1 MNWFPV
7 SSKEPTTCSPS
18 SFSISLFMY
27 QRVISQLLQIATA
40 PIWKSWVADG
50 SRGPCVNSTD
60 GYCSVCM
67 HVCICSRDPP
77 GLVGSCSSTDGCQG
91 STERGGR
98 ERGRQV
104 PVLQQCRSSEGEGC
118 QWNEEREKNEMLTGK
133 QGSTQMSDACL
144 ESMFA
149 TLTSLCWFSF
159 WERFCTVSLFCWSI
173 HLTLW
178 LWQYHPQP
186 NLAETTSPGKAN
198 TPCWAS
204 HVSSLPCPLN
214 KQLSLWRLHGREG
227 DLSGLLTGSLSGLL
241 FHPVV
246 NTALLGRPMAGVF
259 TSRQRK

>member
-1 MNWFPV
+1 MGREVRAWIVLMGIALCACMCVFV
-7 SSKEPTTCSPS
+7 AVTHQASWEAAAQLMDAKEV
-18 SFSISLFMY
+18 
-27 QRVISQLLQIATA
+27 QREEG
-40 PIWKSWVADG
+40 G
-50 SRGPCVNSTD
+50 SEGDKCL
-60 GYCSVCM
+60 YCSNA
-67 HVCICSRDPP
+67 
-77 GLVGSCSSTDGCQG
+77 GAA
-91 STERGGR
+91 R
-98 ERGRQV
+98 ERDV
-104 PVLQQCRSSEGEGC
+104 
-118 QWNEEREKNEMLTGK
+118 NEMKREEKNEMLTGK

-144 ESMFA
+144 ESVFA

-178 LWQYHPQP
+178 LWQYHTQP